1 MIMDDYIFTYT
12 MKDDNFTY
20 IMKDY
25 ELTFKVSN
33 IFINEI
39 IYICDFVVL
48 YYEINEIIFTDI
60 LDILCHDGYELG
72 SNVTDNFENDGLW
85 FKSNGINYI
94 FTYITSK
101 IQLTEQSKID
111 DIYTLISGIILLYQ
125 IQHDNLNSTTFRRTD
140 LITDGERWKVYMK
153 YNVH

>member
-12 MKDDNFTY
+12 MQDDNFNY

-25 ELTFKVSN
+25 KLTLKVSN

-48 YYEINEIIFTDI
+48 YYIINEIIFTDI

-72 SNVTDNFENDGLW
+72 SNVTDNFENDCLW

-101 IQLTEQSKID
+101 IHLTEQTKID
-111 DIYTLISGIILLYQ
+111 DIYTLISGIIFLYQ
-125 IQHDNLNSTTFRRTD
+125 IQHDNLNSTTFRRSD

>member
-12 MKDDNFTY
+12 MQDDNFTY

-48 YYEINEIIFTDI
+48 YY
-60 LDILCHDGYELG
+60 
-72 SNVTDNFENDGLW
+72 DN
-85 FKSNGINYI
+85 
-94 FTYITSK
+94 
-101 IQLTEQSKID
+101 
-111 DIYTLISGIILLYQ
+111 
-125 IQHDNLNSTTFRRTD
+125 
-140 LITDGERWKVYMK
+140 
-153 YNVH
+153 

>member
-12 MKDDNFTY
+12 MQDDNFNY

-25 ELTFKVSN
+25 KLTLKVSN

-48 YYEINEIIFTDI
+48 YYIINEIIFTDI

-72 SNVTDNFENDGLW
+72 SNVTDNFENDCLW

-125 IQHDNLNSTTFRRTD
+125 IQHDNLNSTTFRRSD